1 MTKLKSKKMSKSTF
15 AVIMMAIVMVA
26 MLAFGGTYAYFT
38 AVGPSLTTGSG
49 ISTATVQLGAGTTV
63 QWVTGNVVSGQS
75 VIQKGNDWAGF
86 SVTNE
91 STVPTYIFLT
101 FEADFEEREGLT
113 TEEQAKV
120 QEVTAANYATAGDG
134 AWYLDYT
141 LDIYHETNNA
151 DGKWV
156 ALTGTGAPEN
166 TYYYLAPAK
175 TGTAESIAVFDDIKF
190 FGKSASTSSAQG
202 VLMGGT
208 ISVTM
213 NINSIQ
219 TISETTG
226 DPFVDAMAAYTALN
240 G

>member
-1 MTKLKSKKMSKSTF
+1 
-15 AVIMMAIVMVA
+15 MAIAMVA

-38 AVGPSLTTGSG
+38 AVGPSLTTGAG

-63 QWVTGNVVSGQS
+63 EWVSGNVVSGQS
-75 VIQKGNDWAGF
+75 VIQKTQDWTGF

-101 FEADFEEREGLT
+101 FEANFEARDGLSA
-113 TEEQAKV
+113 EESAKV
-120 QEVTAANYATAGDG
+120 QKVTAATYAAATDG

-141 LDIYHETNNA
+141 LDIYDETNNA
-151 DGKWV
+151 DGKWR
-156 ALTGTGAPEN
+156 ALTGTDAPAN

-175 TGTAESIAVFDDIKF
+175 SGTAESIKVFDDIKF

-213 NINSIQ
+213 SINSIQ
-219 TISETTG
+219 TISESTG
-226 DPFVDAMAAYTALN
+226 VDFADALTAYKAL
-240 G
+240 